1 MLKYRLL
8 KTASMAVLSLTIN
21 TVAQAVEP
29 AVPPAPNGIEIPK
42 GYKYWQLIG
51 VSHRTDK
58 DSLRAILGNPI
69 AVKAATEGKT
79 DPWPEGAIF
88 AKLAW
93 KDSVHPNFAAATVPG
108 ELSHVEFMIRDSKK
122 FADTNGW
129 GYARWLGMEQKP
141 YGSDADFAQ
150 ECSTCHLQAKDTG
163 YVFTRK
169 APLP

>member
-1 MLKYRLL
+1 MFVNLGYVTKCLPILL
-8 KTASMAVLSLTIN
+8 LTFTAVVCAETSN
-21 TVAQAVEP
+21 VA
-29 AVPPAPNGIEIPK
+29 PAPNGITFQQD
-42 GYKYWQLIG
+42 YKSWQILG

-58 DSLRAILGNPI
+58 NSLRIILANPT
-69 AVKAATEGKT
+69 AYQAATEGKT
-79 DPWPEGAIF
+79 NPWPDGSMI

-93 KDSVHPNFAAATVPG
+93 KDGDHPNFAAATVPDG
-108 ELSHVEFMIRDSKK
+108 LNHVEFMIRDSKK

-141 YGSDADFAQ
+141 YGNDASFAQ